1 MARSVGFERS
11 GAGGAALSMMPGLV
25 GYPPLLGC
33 HPLSRAPPPR
43 PHHEIPN
50 LTTTTATT
58 TAATTTTTTTTTT
71 TAHQVGDTVGVTLD
85 GGDGPIL
92 AASFLGIVIT
102 FALGAYFTFN

>member
-1 MARSVGFERS
+1 MWATR
-11 GAGGAALSMMPGLV
+11 LSWVATLR
-25 GYPPLLGC
+25 L
-33 HPLSRAPPPR
+33 APHLRGRPR

-50 LTTTTATT
+50 LTTTTITAT
-58 TAATTTTTTTTTT
+58 TAATT

-92 AASFLGIVIT
+92 AASFIGIVIT